1 MSTFLK
7 RWAKRLALTG
17 LLVMGS
23 SAMLHSDEGMW
34 LYNNPPLKVLKERYN
49 FEPSQEWLDHL
60 KMSSV
65 RFNSGGSGSFISS
78 NGLVLTNHHVG
89 ADTLQKIS
97 TKDKDY
103 IKTGFYAKTAADEV
117 PAKDLEL
124 NVLLS
129 ISDVTDKVNG
139 AVKSD
144 MSPAE
149 QGLARR
155 KAMTELE
162 SKALGDKD
170 QKKFRADV
178 VTLYN
183 GGAYHLYQFKKY
195 TDVRLVFA
203 PEKDIAFF
211 GGDPDNFEY
220 PRYDLDVC
228 FFRAYEDG
236 KPVKPEHFLKWS
248 EAGTKDGDLT
258 FVSGHPGRTS
268 RGLTMAHLEYIR
280 DKLAPYQLNYLRR
293 IEVMLKNYSD
303 RSLSNAQESQEELFG
318 VQNSRKARLG
328 GLGGL
333 QDPALMARKAKE
345 EADLREAIAKD
356 PKLKEYETAWAEV
369 ESTLKYAREFFI
381 DYNLFERGQA
391 FHSDLFGKART
402 LVRAAD
408 EQAKPD
414 GERLREYRSS
424 GMKSLEMSLFSEA
437 PIYENLE
444 VVQLAD
450 SLGMMIEIAGM
461 DHPLVKKI
469 LAGKSPQARAAE
481 LVHDS
486 KLSQVNERKKLFEG
500 GKDAVAANND
510 PMIALAKLIDDE
522 ARKVRKAYEEKVEEP
537 QRQAYGKMAKARFA
551 VQGTGV
557 YPDATFTL
565 RLAFGQ
571 IKGFEENGKMV
582 APFTTLGGAFE
593 RSKAQ
598 GGQDPFRLPESWIKA
613 KDRMKLDTPFNFVS
627 TADIIGGNSGSP
639 VVDRKGEFVGIIF
652 DGNIQSLV
660 LDYAYE
666 DTIAR
671 AVSVDCRGI
680 IEALKSVYGVEAL
693 VGEILAK

>member
-1 MSTFLK
+1 
-7 RWAKRLALTG
+7 
-17 LLVMGS
+17 
-23 SAMLHSDEGMW
+23 MLHSDEGMW
-34 LYNNPPLKVLKERYN
+34 LYNNPPLKVLKERYH

-60 KMSSV
+60 RMSSV

-103 IKTGFYAKTAADEV
+103 IKTGYYAKTAADEV

-129 ISDVTDKVNG
+129 ITDVTEKVNG

-155 KAMTELE
+155 KVMNELE
-162 SKALGDKD
+162 STALEGKDK
-170 QKKFRADV
+170 KKFRADV

-183 GGAYHLYQFKKY
+183 GGAYHLYQFKRY
-195 TDVRLVFA
+195 DDVRLVFA

-236 KPVKPEHFLKWS
+236 KPAKPDHFLKWS
-248 EAGTKDGDLT
+248 EVGTKDGDLT

-268 RGLTMAHLEYIR
+268 RGFTMAHLEYIR

-293 IEVMLKNYSD
+293 LEVLLKNYSD
-303 RSLSNAQESQEELFG
+303 RSLSNAQEAQEDLFSI
-318 VQNSRKARLG
+318 QNSRKARLG

-333 QDPALMARKAKE
+333 QDPTLMARKAKE

-356 PKLKEYETAWAEV
+356 PKLKEYESAWAEV
-369 ESTLKYAREFFI
+369 ESTLKYAREYFI
-381 DYNLFERGQA
+381 DNNLFERGQA

-424 GMKSLEMSLFSEA
+424 GIKSLELALFSEA
-437 PIYENLE
+437 PIHENLE

-450 SLGMMIEIAGM
+450 SLGMMIEVAGM

-481 LVHDS
+481 LVRGS
-486 KLSQVNERKKLFEG
+486 KLNQVSERKKLFEG
-500 GKDAVAANND
+500 GKDAIAASSD
-510 PMIALAKLIDDE
+510 PMIALAKLVDDD
-522 ARKVRKAYEEKVEEP
+522 ARKVRKAFEEKVEEP

-551 VQGTGV
+551 IQGTGV

-571 IKGFEENGKMV
+571 IKGFEENGQMV
-582 APFTTLGGAFE
+582 PPFTTLGGAFE

-598 GGQDPFRLPESWIKA
+598 GGQDPFKLPESWIKA
-613 KDRMKLDTPFNFVS
+613 KDKMKLDTPFNFVS

-660 LDYAYE
+660 LDYAY
-666 DTIAR
+666 DDVIAR

>member
-1 MSTFLK
+1 
-7 RWAKRLALTG
+7 
-17 LLVMGS
+17 
-23 SAMLHSDEGMW
+23 MLHSDEGMW

-129 ISDVTDKVNG
+129 ITDVTDKVNE

-248 EAGTKDGDLT
+248 EVGTKDGDLT

-437 PIYENLE
+437 PIYESLE

-481 LVHDS
+481 LVHGS
-486 KLSQVNERKKLFEG
+486 KLNQVSERKKLFEG
-500 GKDAVAANND
+500 GKDAVAASSD

-598 GGQDPFRLPESWIKA
+598 GGQDPFKLPESWIKA

-660 LDYAYE
+660 LDYAYD

-680 IEALKSVYGVEAL
+680 IEALKSVYGVDAL

>member
-1 MSTFLK
+1 MSTLLK

-303 RSLSNAQESQEELFG
+303 RSLSNAQEAQEELFG

-345 EADLREAIAKD
+345 EADLRESIAKD

-424 GMKSLEMSLFSEA
+424 GMKSLEQSLFSEA
-437 PIYENLE
+437 PIYESLE

-481 LVHDS
+481 LVHGS
-486 KLSQVNERKKLFEG
+486 KLSQVSERKKLFEG

-510 PMIALAKLIDDE
+510 PMIALAKLIDEE

-666 DTIAR
+666 YTIAR